1 MTPIKIQATRKE
13 HILAKQIRHKVRSII
28 NNKSLLN
35 TKQLGDREH
44 ERLEREIEAYER
56 HIDELVCKLYRVDKI
71 HD

>member
-1 MTPIKIQATRKE
+1 MTPIKIPSTIKE
-13 HILAKQIRHKVRSII
+13 HTLANQISHRVRSII

-35 TKQLGDREH
+35 TKQLGER

-71 HD
+71 PD

>member
-1 MTPIKIQATRKE
+1 MTPIKITTTRKE
-13 HILAKQIRHKVRSII
+13 RTLANQISHRVRSII

-35 TKQLGDREH
+35 TKQLGDRER

>member
-1 MTPIKIQATRKE
+1 MTPIKKTATRKE
-13 HILAKQIRHKVRSII
+13 HTLANQISHRVRSII
-28 NNKSLLN
+28 NNKSFLN